1 MKKSIFTL
9 ALCVCST
16 LCYSADWTP
25 VFKSWETKA
34 EDSVTMEK
42 IRSYTISDDTI
53 SMSKVLNSQAKQGN
67 YKGIPL
73 PYRADMLPAKFK
85 KLSEFEYEV
94 TIPLK
99 NATLYGMP
107 ISSLNMYGCL
117 ECGFFGSY
125 VNFKPMT
132 NAQYQKLKKINFI
145 FVEGEVCG
153 DSQAKFRRE
162 NGVVYLSMDRSC

>member
-1 MKKSIFTL
+1 MKKLIVATTL
-9 ALCVCST
+9 GLCST
-16 LCYSADWTP
+16 FGYSADWTP

-42 IRSYTISDDTI
+42 IRSYTIANDAT

-67 YKGIPL
+67 YKSIPQ

-85 KLSEFEYEV
+85 KLGEFEYEV

-132 NAQYQKLKKINFI
+132 HAQYQKLKKINFTL
-145 FVEGEVCG
+145 VEGEACS
-153 DSQAKFRRE
+153 DNQAKFGRE